1 MASRDLSVYARQN
14 ASRWP
19 AWVDLGK
26 PVNQEFVDHCRSR
39 GTVSVN
45 IRLVPLVQMGIDGTH
60 KNIYE
65 WAQEEAALSRRSEEA
80 CLRQRLDQYH
90 DRRILFE
97 QERMNGRWFRYGA
110 FNTGS
115 LGPGYY
121 GDFCLFLGRASCE
134 ADPTLVFL
142 EGNSLERFVSLTPTV
157 DWARLEQAVATF
169 ADAPLLALVKLESQ
183 IVSLPA
189 AGWPGLICHDSDY
202 LEAIFT
208 GQIHLNRVEEAWVSA
223 ARYKEY
229 FRAAFDATVA
239 PRSGSDLEKAAREAL
254 NADFKRLRSWEQ
266 SGRIKIRKV

>member
-1 MASRDLSVYARQN
+1 MTPRDLSVYARQN
-14 ASRWP
+14 ASLWP
-19 AWVDLGK
+19 TRVDLGK
-26 PVNQEFVDHCRSR
+26 AVNREFVDHCRSK

-45 IRLVPLVQMGIDGTH
+45 IRLTPLVQLGIDGTH
-60 KNIYE
+60 QNIYE
-65 WAQEEAALSRRSEEA
+65 WAKDEAVLSRRSEEA
-80 CLRQRLDQYH
+80 CLQQRLDKYY

-97 QERMNGRWFRYGA
+97 RECVNGRRFRYGA

-115 LGPGYY
+115 LGPCYY

-134 ADPTLVFL
+134 ADPSLVFL
-142 EGNSLERFVSLTPTV
+142 EGNSLERFVSLTPEV
-157 DWARLEQAVATF
+157 DWAGLEQAVATF
-169 ADAPLLALVKLESQ
+169 ADVPLLALVKLGSQ
-183 IVSLPA
+183 MGSLPV

-208 GQIHLNRVEEAWVSA
+208 EQIHLNRVEEAWVSA

-239 PRSGSDLEKAAREAL
+239 PQSSSYLEKAAREAL